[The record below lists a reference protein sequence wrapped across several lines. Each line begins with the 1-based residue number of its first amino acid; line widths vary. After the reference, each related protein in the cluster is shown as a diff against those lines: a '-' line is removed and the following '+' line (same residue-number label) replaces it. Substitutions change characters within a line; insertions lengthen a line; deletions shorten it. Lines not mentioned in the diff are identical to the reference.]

1 MGYLQAL
8 RLMVKA
14 YKAAKGTMPKGIDLL
29 KMKMRA
35 RQKAIDSTKG
45 KVIQFPPERIT
56 NPFKARPQPPK
67 IEMKDGI
74 QTTRGLGDLFK
85 RQLDK
90 VTERVRRTMKEET
103 DAQTIARMKKQNK
116 DSVAR
121 LKEKKDLG
129 DKLKDLPDDIPDMA
143 EGGVV
148 SAIKKIKKR
157 FGKKSIT
164 TGDKIKRPG
173 NRQLFDDFK
182 KRNKYIIGGKVRR
195 NVTPEPLDPKLQNLI
210 NVYESNP
217 TLQSSMRLDDYLMQ
231 AYRPTT
237 PTTEELA
244 TGITTQ
250 ATQPVIKPIKPI
262 IPIPESSD
270 GGGSPPPGGGITAG
284 INFDYGYTGPSMTLA
299 DEGEGTILDENYT
312 LSMRARDALSGIKQT
327 GQGIYSAISP
337 IQIAKRTKDAFDDM
351 RAKRA
356 AEIIEQIRREEEARL
371 QAQLNRPRVPG
382 GTIDSGNQGSGGYGG
397 TGGEG
402 PSAVGSSGM
411 LGGGV

>member
-129 DKLKDLPDDIPDMA
+129 DILKDLPDDIPDMA
-143 EGGVV
+143 DGGVA
-148 SAIKKIKKR
+148 SAIKKIKRR

-182 KRNKYIIGGKVRR
+182 RRNKFNVGGMA
-195 NVTPEPLDPKLQNLI
+195 NLSQTYD
-210 NVYESNP
+210 NNP
-217 TLQSSMRLDDYLMQ
+217 TLQAQFPNKQDYLDLFSSQ
-231 AYRPTT
+231 TTTTT

-250 ATQPVIKPIKPI
+250 ATQPAAINPIKPI
-262 IPIPESSD
+262 IPISESGD
-270 GGGSPPPGGGITAG
+270 GGGPPPPGGGITRG
-284 INFDYGYTGPSMTLA
+284 ISLDYGYTSPGGIFNLDDIAEGTVA
-299 DEGEGTILDENYT
+299 DEDYT
-312 LSMRARDALSGIKQT
+312 LGM
-327 GQGIYSAISP
+327 
-337 IQIAKRTKDAFDDM
+337 RTKDAVSGIMSSPFVRYNPM
-351 RAKRA
+351 NPMFIFNVGKAGVEKAKEFAEQVQAQKALEAEQARQAQMNAARA
-356 AEIIEQIRREEEARL
+356 ALAYQTQTGE
-371 QAQLNRPRVPG
+371 
-382 GTIDSGNQGSGGYGG
+382 GSGY
-397 TGGEG
+397 TGGFD
-402 PSAVGSSGM
+402 PSTQNYDDPFDPGQTE
-411 LGGGV
+411 

>member
-1 MGYLQAL
+1 MTYLQAL

-14 YKAAKGTMPKGIDLL
+14 YKAAKGVMPKGIDLL

-35 RQKAIDSTKG
+35 RQKAIDSNKVVQAADRFDKG
-45 KVIQFPPERIT
+45 NWFRLNKRSAREGFGKPKKVET
-56 NPFKARPQPPK
+56 EA
-67 IEMKDGI
+67 EM
-74 QTTRGLGDLFK
+74 L
-85 RQLDK
+85 
-90 VTERVRRTMKEET
+90 
-103 DAQTIARMKKQNK
+103 ARMKRQNK
-116 DSVAR
+116 ESVAR

-143 EGGVV
+143 DGGVA

-182 KRNKYIIGGKVRR
+182 KRNKFNIGGNVRR
-195 NVTPEPLDPKLQNLI
+195 NVTPQPRDPRLQNLI
-210 NVYESNP
+210 DVYESNP
-217 TLQSSMRLDDYLMQ
+217 TLQSSMSVDDYLMQ

-250 ATQPVIKPIKPI
+250 ATQPAAINPIKPI
-262 IPIPESSD
+262 IPIPESGD
-270 GGGSPPPGGGITAG
+270 GGGITTIGRGRTASNQPNYMGGKEPGIVAALQRTVGDVTTAG
-284 INFDYGYTGPSMTLA
+284 KEIYNL
-299 DEGEGTILDENYT
+299 
-312 LSMRARDALSGIKQT
+312 LSPM
-327 GQGIYSAISP
+327 
-337 IQIAKRTKDAFDDM
+337 QIAKRAKDAYDNM

-371 QAQLNRPRVPG
+371 QAQLNRPRPQTGG
-382 GTIDSGNQGSGGYGG
+382 GTIDSGNTGGYGG

>member
-8 RLMVKA
+8 RMMVKA
-14 YKAAKGTMPKGIDLL
+14 YKAAKGAMPKGLDLL
-29 KMKMRA
+29 KLKMKA
-35 RQKAIDSTKG
+35 RQKAIDSK
-45 KVIQFPPERIT
+45 KVIEFPKERIT
-56 NPFKARPQPPK
+56 NPFKPRPRS
-67 IEMKDGI
+67 ES
-74 QTTRGLGDLFK
+74 
-85 RQLDK
+85 
-90 VTERVRRTMKEET
+90 E
-103 DAQTIARMKKQNK
+103 AQMLARMKRQNK
-116 DSVAR
+116 EAAQR
-121 LKEKKDLG
+121 LRDKKAVEESLQ
-129 DKLKDLPDDIPDMA
+129 KLKDSKKPQKTLKDLLDDYKGDPDAMA
-143 EGGVV
+143 DGGVA

-182 KRNKYIIGGKVRR
+182 KRNKFIVGGSVRR
-195 NVTPEPLDPKLQNLI
+195 NVTPQPRDPKLQNLI

-217 TLQSSMRLDDYLMQ
+217 TLQSSMSIDDYLMQ

-250 ATQPVIKPIKPI
+250 ATQPAAINPIKPI
-262 IPIPESSD
+262 IPIPESD
-270 GGGSPPPGGGITAG
+270 GDGDNRRPSGGITAG

-299 DEGEGTILDENYT
+299 DEGEGTILDEDYT
-312 LSMRARDALSGIKQT
+312 LGMRARDALSGIKQT
-327 GQGIYSAISP
+327 GQGIYSALSP
-337 IQIAKRTKDAFDDM
+337 IQMAKRAKDAFDDM

-371 QAQLNRPRVPG
+371 QAQLNRPRPQTGG
-382 GTIDSGNQGSGGYGG
+382 GTIDSGNTGGYGG

>member
-29 KMKMRA
+29 KIKMRA

-67 IEMKDGI
+67 IEMKGGI
-74 QTTRGLGDLFK
+74 QTTRGMGDLFK

-129 DKLKDLPDDIPDMA
+129 DILKDLPDDIPDMA
-143 EGGVV
+143 EGGVA

-164 TGDKIKRPG
+164 TGNKIKRPG
-173 NRQLFDDFK
+173 NRQLFDDFN
-182 KRNKYIIGGKVRR
+182 KRNK
-195 NVTPEPLDPKLQNLI
+195 
-210 NVYESNP
+210 
-217 TLQSSMRLDDYLMQ
+217 
-231 AYRPTT
+231 
-237 PTTEELA
+237 
-244 TGITTQ
+244 
-250 ATQPVIKPIKPI
+250 
-262 IPIPESSD
+262 
-270 GGGSPPPGGGITAG
+270 
-284 INFDYGYTGPSMTLA
+284 
-299 DEGEGTILDENYT
+299 
-312 LSMRARDALSGIKQT
+312 
-327 GQGIYSAISP
+327 
-337 IQIAKRTKDAFDDM
+337 
-351 RAKRA
+351 
-356 AEIIEQIRREEEARL
+356 
-371 QAQLNRPRVPG
+371 
-382 GTIDSGNQGSGGYGG
+382 
-397 TGGEG
+397 
-402 PSAVGSSGM
+402 
-411 LGGGV
+411 